1 MPRRLVPDFTPPSKT
16 VGKPL
21 GWPGWTLMTTVCQY
35 CRVELCFQCETPKD
49 DENCCC
55 LGTYG
60 RVTLGSMLVGSTNQ
74 TDDEELG
81 VNQDGSLKKSRA
93 GRPIL
98 DGNEMRN
105 PVSAGRRRAAKI
117 AQIPMGYVCE
127 WALLEFAGGGPV
139 PIVGCAGNTASDL
152 HHGPDKS
159 TLNNEVG
166 INLHRI
172 CDSCHNRWHELN
184 DPHYGER
191 PANNLDYLPTG
202 EWEPHDR
209 ISRADSA
216 TIFASDRWWTS
227 PRSTRPPYRSWVIR
241 DRRTPADAKSE

>member
-1 MPRRLVPDFTPPSKT
+1 MSDV
-16 VGKPL
+16 
-21 GWPGWTLMTTVCQY
+21 VCEY
-35 CRVELCFQCETPKD
+35 CRVELCFQCLDPK
-49 DENCCC
+49 EEGEKCCC

-60 RVTLGSMLVGSTNQ
+60 RVTLGSMLVGSTNS
-74 TDDEELG
+74 DDELG
-81 VNQDGSLKKSRA
+81 VNQDGSLKTSRA

-98 DGNEMRN
+98 EADDMQN

-117 AQIPMGYVCE
+117 AKIPMGYVCE
-127 WALLEFAGGGPV
+127 WALLEFAGGGVV

-184 DPHYGER
+184 DSYYGER
-191 PANNLDYLPTG
+191 PKNNLNYLPTDR
-202 EWEPHDR
+202 EVEPHDKL
-209 ISRADSA
+209 SRADTA
-216 TIFASDRWWTS
+216 TIFASDRWWGQPVSERPAYRQWKLRTATS
-227 PRSTRPPYRSWVIR
+227 S
-241 DRRTPADAKSE
+241 